1 MAGFVAGISTSR
13 PCAFRDCEKILASC
27 GSRRHAGT
35 QPHTNSEETAVSST
49 DDFPRIAAPCPGCPW
64 RVGKDATDI
73 PHFSMAKAES
83 LAKTSPCEKGYGPSF
98 TDDMFACHQ
107 SKVGEEFAC
116 AGWLASV
123 GHAHPRVRLA
133 LMQGRLPES
142 ALAPGKDWPEL
153 HSTFQEVIEK
163 LRATAPES
171 HS

>member
-13 PCAFRDCEKILASC
+13 PCAFRDCEKMLASC

-35 QPHTNSEETAVSST
+35 QPQTNSEETAVSST